1 MHSLRAL
8 TVSNRLAMADEALSI
23 PRKAYTAR
31 AEYFACREDVETML
45 QQGYSIRMAYE
56 RMRKENR
63 IACSYSAFCDYVR
76 GSGKRLHSRKKGA
89 PKVPMPKA
97 PLPTPKRAENPR
109 ATTQNEGKI
118 IDPRT
123 MSVEDG
129 I

>member
-1 MHSLRAL
+1 M
-8 TVSNRLAMADEALSI
+8 TDEALSI

-76 GSGKRLHSRKKGA
+76 GGGKRQHSRHKNRPPGGFRTLQKAATERG
-89 PKVPMPKA
+89 PIIVKPKA
-97 PLPTPKRAENPR
+97 ENNPFDI
-109 ATTQNEGKI
+109 N
-118 IDPRT
+118 
-123 MSVEDG
+123 SVDVSTL

>member
-1 MHSLRAL
+1 MSNKPTIIPGTSCAPRVEYRACQ
-8 TVSNRLAMADEALSI
+8 
-23 PRKAYTAR
+23 P
-31 AEYFACREDVETML
+31 DVEVML
-45 QQGYSIRMAYE
+45 AKGYSIRMVYE
-56 RMRKENR
+56 HLKEEGR
-63 IACSYSAFCDYVR
+63 VSCSYSAFCDYVR

-89 PKVPMPKA
+89 PKVLIPKA

-109 ATTQNEGKI
+109 ATTQNEGKV